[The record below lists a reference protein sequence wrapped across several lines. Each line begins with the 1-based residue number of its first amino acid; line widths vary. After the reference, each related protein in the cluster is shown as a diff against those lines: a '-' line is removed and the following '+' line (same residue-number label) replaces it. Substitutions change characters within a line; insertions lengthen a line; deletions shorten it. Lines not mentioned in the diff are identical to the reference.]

1 MENDYERTIEI
12 LSCYEALGDYGQIME
27 TLACASEEVWQEIQG
42 NRISFSYEIQRA
54 INSYDTPVS
63 PFVSKNLVVKD
74 ISIKEIRE
82 RDKRRMEELFSK
94 FDDEW
99 LEVKKTLPPRTLSEV
114 DTINDD
120 AFEKLS
126 RVRKEMG
133 KFIPKN
139 QAKRRE
145 ELETQLSIAENE
157 YQKTSNNVRA
167 EDELY
172 EQRQKDKFQQSKL
185 R

>member
-1 MENDYERTIEI
+1 
-12 LSCYEALGDYGQIME
+12 
-27 TLACASEEVWQEIQG
+27 
-42 NRISFSYEIQRA
+42 
-54 INSYDTPVS
+54 
-63 PFVSKNLVVKD
+63 
-74 ISIKEIRE
+74 
-82 RDKRRMEELFSK
+82 MEELLSK

-157 YQKTSNNVRA
+157 YQKTSNDVRA